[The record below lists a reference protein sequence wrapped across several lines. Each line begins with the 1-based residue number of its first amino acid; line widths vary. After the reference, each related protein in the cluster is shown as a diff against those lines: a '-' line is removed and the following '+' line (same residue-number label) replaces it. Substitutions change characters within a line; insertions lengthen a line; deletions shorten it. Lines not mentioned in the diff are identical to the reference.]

1 MLRIT
6 TASHPEELEQIL
18 LLQQKNLARNISRQ
32 EAVEQGYVTVIHT
45 PDQLQKMHQ
54 LAPAIL
60 AKDDEK
66 VVGYALSMPISCSKL
81 IPILEPM
88 FASFENLVYK
98 GKPLQQFSYYVMG
111 QICID
116 KAFRGQGIFDKL
128 YAGHKETY
136 SQNYDCIIT
145 EVATRNTRSIKAHQR
160 VGFDA
165 IHKYT
170 DETDDWEVMVW
181 DWS

>member
-1 MLRIT
+1 MLLIT
-6 TASHPEELEQIL
+6 KASQFEELDQIL
-18 LLQQKNLARNISRQ
+18 LLQQKNLARNISQQ
-32 EAVEQGYVTVIHT
+32 EAIEQGYVTVIHT
-45 PDQLQKMHQ
+45 LDQLQKMHQ
-54 LAPAIL
+54 QAPAIL

-145 EVATRNTRSIKAHQR
+145 EVA
-160 VGFDA
+160 
-165 IHKYT
+165 
-170 DETDDWEVMVW
+170 
-181 DWS
+181 